1 MRIDHAALQR
11 LVTAIFAAA
20 GCAADEAARIAE
32 HLVEANL
39 AGHDSHGVIRVAA
52 YVDWLRRGDVL
63 PNRRMRIVLE
73 TSVLALV
80 DGERGFGQSI
90 GAEATALGVEKA
102 AREGIAV
109 VALRNSGH
117 LGRIGAWPLQAAR
130 AGCVSVHFVSTSGGG
145 ILVAPFGGR
154 SRRLSADPVAA
165 GIPRADAQPV
175 ILDMSCCTIAE
186 GKLKVALNKG
196 TTVPE
201 GCIIDAAGRPTTDP
215 RVFYAD
221 PPGAILAIAGHKG
234 YGLGVIT
241 ELLAGALT
249 GGGASDPAHADR
261 LVNNMLSIYLRPEA
275 FGDAAA
281 FAAEVT
287 RFVDW
292 VKTAERIDP
301 DREILMPGEIEEQT
315 RTARVAA
322 GLEIDAA
329 TWNALDA
336 TARSLGID
344 PAAAAAAPGAPG
356 APA

>member
-1 MRIDHAALQR
+1 VRIEPATLER
-11 LVTAIFAAA
+11 LATAIFSAA
-20 GCAADEAARIAE
+20 GCHAAEAGRIAS

-39 AGHDSHGVIRVAA
+39 AGHDSHGVIRVSA
-52 YVDWLRRGDVL
+52 YIDWLRQGAVL
-63 PNRRMRIVLE
+63 PNRSMRIVHE
-73 TSVLALV
+73 TGTLAVV
-80 DGERGFGQSI
+80 DGEQGFGQSI
-90 GAEATALGVEKA
+90 GIEATALGVEKA
-102 AREGIAV
+102 KQEGIAV

-130 AGCVSVHFVSTSGGG
+130 AGIASVHFVSTTGGG

-154 SRRLSADPVAA
+154 SRRLSADPIAA
-165 GIPRADAQPV
+165 GIPRDDGPPI

-201 GCIIDAAGRPTTDP
+201 GCIIDSSGRPTTDP
-215 RVFYAD
+215 TVFYAD
-221 PPGAILAIAGHKG
+221 PPGSILAIAGHKG

-249 GGGASDPAHADR
+249 GGGASNPAHAGQ
-261 LVNNMLSIYLRPEA
+261 LINNMLSIYLRPDA
-275 FGDAAA
+275 FGDVAA
-281 FAAEVT
+281 FRAEVN

-292 VKTAERIDP
+292 VKSAERIDP
-301 DREILMPGEIEEQT
+301 AREILMPGEIEEQT
-315 RTARVAA
+315 RAARIRD

-329 TWNALDA
+329 TWAALAA

-344 PAAAAAAPGAPG
+344 PDREVTAPG

>member
-1 MRIDHAALQR
+1 MRIDHVALER
-11 LVTAIFAAA
+11 FVSAIFTAA
-20 GCAADEAARIAE
+20 GCEPAEAGRIAG

-39 AGHDSHGVIRVAA
+39 AGHDSHGVIRVSA
-52 YVDWLRRGDVL
+52 YIDWLRQGAVV
-63 PNRRMRIVLE
+63 PNRHMKIVHE
-73 TSVLALV
+73 TSALAVV
-80 DGERGFGQSI
+80 DGDQGFGQTI

-102 AREGIAV
+102 NREGIAV

-130 AGCVSVHFVSTSGGG
+130 GGCVSVHFVSTSGGG

-165 GIPRADAQPV
+165 GIPRDDGSPV

-201 GCIIDAAGRPTTDP
+201 GCIIDSAGRPTTDP

-221 PPGAILAIAGHKG
+221 PPGSILAIAGHKG

-249 GGGASDPAHADR
+249 GGGASNPSHANQ
-261 LVNNMLSIYLRPEA
+261 LINNMLSIYMRPDT

-281 FAAEVT
+281 FDAEVT
-287 RFVDW
+287 RFIDW
-292 VKTAERIDP
+292 VKSAERIDP
-301 DREILMPGEIEEQT
+301 SREILVPGEIEEQT
-315 RTARVAA
+315 RAARSRD
-322 GLEIDAA
+322 GLEIDSA
-329 TWNALDA
+329 TWEAVAA
-336 TARSLGID
+336 TARSLGIE
-344 PAAAAAAPGAPG
+344 PATAAHAAGERT
-356 APA
+356 

>member
-1 MRIDHAALQR
+1 MRIDHNALEQ
-11 LVTAIFAAA
+11 LVTAIFSAA
-20 GCAADEAARIAE
+20 GCDVDEAARIAG

-39 AGHDSHGVIRVAA
+39 AGHDSHGVIRVSA
-52 YVDWLRRGDVL
+52 YIDWLRQGAVL
-63 PNRRMRIVLE
+63 PNRHMRIVHE
-73 TSVLALV
+73 TSVIAVV
-80 DGERGFGQSI
+80 DGQQGFGQSI
-90 GAEATALGVEKA
+90 GLEATALGVEKA
-102 AREGIAV
+102 MREGIAV

-130 AGCVSVHFVSTSGGG
+130 AGIASVHFVSTSGGG

-165 GIPRADAQPV
+165 GIPRDECPPI

-186 GKLKVALNKG
+186 GKLKVAVNKG

-215 RVFYAD
+215 HVFYAD
-221 PPGAILAIAGHKG
+221 PPGSILAIAGHKG

-249 GGGASDPAHADR
+249 GGGASNPAHAGQ
-261 LVNNMLSIYLRPEA
+261 LINNMLSIYIRPDA
-275 FGDAAA
+275 FGDRAA
-281 FAAEVT
+281 FDAEVT

-292 VKTAERIDP
+292 VKSAERIDP
-301 DREILMPGEIEEQT
+301 AREILMPGEIEDET
-315 RTARVAA
+315 RAARIRD

-329 TWNALDA
+329 TWAALA
-336 TARSLGID
+336 AAARSLGID
-344 PAAAAAAPGAPG
+344 PDREITATGAS
-356 APA
+356 A

>member
-1 MRIDHAALQR
+1 MRIDHLSLER
-11 LVTAIFAAA
+11 LVAAIFEAA
-20 GCAADEAARIAE
+20 GCEPAEAGRIAA

-39 AGHDSHGVIRVAA
+39 AGHDSHGVIRVSA
-52 YVDWLRRGDVL
+52 YIDWLRQGTVL
-63 PNRRMRIVLE
+63 PNRRMQIVHE
-73 TSVLALV
+73 TGVLAV
-80 DGERGFGQSI
+80 ADGQQGFGQSI
-90 GAEATALGVEKA
+90 GVEATALGVEKA
-102 AREGIAV
+102 NREGIAV

-130 AGCVSVHFVSTSGGG
+130 AGVASVHFVSTSGGG

-154 SRRLSADPVAA
+154 SRRLSADPIAA
-165 GIPRADAQPV
+165 GIPRADGSPV

-201 GCIIDAAGRPTTDP
+201 GCIIDSAGRPTTDP

-221 PPGAILAIAGHKG
+221 PPGSILAIAGHKG

-249 GGGASDPAHADR
+249 GGGASNPAHAGQ
-261 LVNNMLSIYLRPEA
+261 LINNMLSIYIRPDA
-275 FGDAAA
+275 FGAAAA
-281 FAAEVT
+281 FDAEVT
-287 RFVDW
+287 RFIDW

-301 DREILMPGEIEEQT
+301 ARDILVPGEIEEQT
-315 RTARVAA
+315 RAARIQS

-329 TWNALDA
+329 TWEALAA
-336 TARSLGID
+336 TARSLGVEPTP
-344 PAAAAAAPGAPG
+344 PAF
-356 APA
+356 